1 MGVKILGGRG
11 QVRTTDT
18 DSCDEVNWWNAWI
31 NFYSIINDFMTWTRF
46 PNFKHRPKLQDLATR
61 WVWRSRNMKNAIWF
75 LPTVSCQNFSS
86 SGLHLLVF
94 IVFIWICTW
103 MVTFRILQSGCF
115 CWIFCNSLAWHCS
128 RHFKWDISCF
138 KAVSYISH
146 RWLTLWMML
155 WKSCMIEIELLFGE
169 WTCTRLLQLLNSLQT
184 ICVSDF
190 SKYAEVKIFTVCFID
205 TLSQEIDLEMGDLLR
220 PVKIC

>member
-1 MGVKILGGRG
+1 MANVLSLNSLNRDLHLWLSVSGSCLASKYVWRTRNHKTVNPLEINSENPHSRQIMGVKILGGRG

-61 WVWRSRNMKNAIWF
+61 WVWRSRNTKNAIWF

-94 IVFIWICTW
+94 IVFYLDAALGWLLLGYYKVAASDGFFATALLGIVADTLNEIYL
-103 MVTFRILQSGCF
+103 VSKLSPILVFVG
-115 CWIFCNSLAWHCS
+115 WHCGWCCG
-128 RHFKWDISCF
+128 KV
-138 KAVSYISH
+138 A
-146 RWLTLWMML
+146 WL
-155 WKSCMIEIELLFGE
+155 
-169 WTCTRLLQLLNSLQT
+169 R
-184 ICVSDF
+184 
-190 SKYAEVKIFTVCFID
+190 
-205 TLSQEIDLEMGDLLR
+205 
-220 PVKIC
+220 